1 MLQINAAAAMS
12 ISPTSDL
19 ILDVARAA
27 DPLKAQA
34 TTRALAAASAG
45 VDATAAFSTALD
57 RVAAAPASAGRDFS
71 YQNPVAAVRGP
82 VETSAHKA
90 EVGLESVFLKQF
102 VEEMLPKDAT
112 AVFGS
117 GVAGDVWKSMM
128 AEKIAD
134 QIAESGSLKIGK
146 RLFAT
151 HPQLLRSNRHDG
163 LTNHPP
169 APLASNKV

>member
-1 MLQINAAAAMS
+1 MS

-34 TTRALAAASAG
+34 TTRALATASAA
-45 VDATAAFSTALD
+45 VDPTADFSRALD
-57 RVAAAPASAGRDFS
+57 GVAAAPAPPSAPRDYS
-71 YQNPVAAVRGP
+71 YKNPVAALHGAA
-82 VETSAHKA
+82 ETPAHKA
-90 EVGLESVFLKQF
+90 EVGLESMLLRQF
-102 VEEMLPKDAT
+102 VDEMLPKDAVD
-112 AVFGS
+112 VFGG
-117 GVAGDVWKSMM
+117 GVAGDVWKSML
-128 AEKIAD
+128 ADKIAD

-151 HPQLLRSNRHDG
+151 HPQLLHSSRRRG
-163 LTNHPP
+163 LANITP